1 MKMLTKVIDLTTLVL
16 GLILGTRVLL
26 KVLGASSTAPF
37 VKWVYVDLSRPL
49 LAPFLGI
56 FPAPTFGKSGII
68 DIPAFFALVV
78 YLASGY
84 MLSAGLESLSRS
96 IHLKIKPNNLLR
108 IAHKDGET
116 TSPNT
121 SIESNLDSKPIQPKS
136 QQNLD

>member
-26 KVLGASSTAPF
+26 KVLGASTTAPF
-37 VKWVYVDLSRPL
+37 VKWVYVGLSQPL

-56 FPAPTFGKSGII
+56 FPAPSFGKSGII

-78 YLASGY
+78 YLAGGY
-84 MLSAGLESLSRS
+84 MISAGIESLGRS

-108 IAHKDGET
+108 ITHKEGET
-116 TSPNT
+116 PPQTAPDKSD
-121 SIESNLDSKPIQPKS
+121 LDSKPLQPQS